1 MNLKNTYNMT
11 AQVIGAS
18 RYSMDGGIKGAKV
31 QIVQDT
37 SGDNEN
43 RLGKEVLTANAPYEI
58 FEKLQQ
64 FSDLMPCALDL
75 QVEMTLMAGGRA
87 GFKVVSAE
95 YPVVDK
101 AVPAQQQQQ
110 TKQHEKK

>member
-43 RLGKEVLTANAPYEI
+43 RLGKEILTASAPYDV
-58 FEKLQQ
+58 FEKLEEYAE
-64 FSDLMPCALDL
+64 LMPCALDL
-75 QVEMTLMAGGRA
+75 KIEMTLMAGGKA
-87 GFKVVSAE
+87 GFKVIDVN
-95 YPVVDK
+95 YPE
-101 AVPAQQQQQ
+101 AQQQPVQHQPQQ
-110 TKQHEKK
+110 TKQDKK

>member
-1 MNLKNTYNMT
+1 MNMTNTYNMT

-43 RLGKEVLTANAPYEI
+43 RLGKEILTASAPYDV

-64 FSDLMPCALDL
+64 FASAMPCALDL
-75 QVEMTLMAGGRA
+75 KIEMTLMAGGKA
-87 GFKVVSAE
+87 GFKVVDAN
-95 YPVVDK
+95 YPQTQQVT
-101 AVPAQQQQQ
+101 QQQK
-110 TKQHEKK
+110 TENKK